1 MSVKELFINNIAW
14 AQKVKKDDPAFF
26 QRLSLQHAPEYLW
39 IGCSDS
45 RVPANEIIGLMPGEL
60 FVHRNVANLVVHDD
74 LNCLSVIQ
82 YAITDLKVKHVIVC
96 GHYGCGGITA
106 SVKNQKL
113 GTLVDNWLLNV
124 DNVQNLHRA
133 SIEKNNTQERII
145 DQLCELNVIEQV
157 ANVSKTSIVSDAWS
171 QGQKVTIHGWIYSMT
186 NGLLSDLDINVS
198 SAEDL
203 KIQYTQAIDRIN
215 DRFKLSPE
223 NE

>member
-1 MSVKELFINNIAW
+1 M
-14 AQKVKKDDPAFF
+14 
-26 QRLSLQHAPEYLW
+26 
-39 IGCSDS
+39 
-45 RVPANEIIGLMPGEL
+45 
-60 FVHRNVANLVVHDD
+60 
-74 LNCLSVIQ
+74 SVIQ

-133 SIEKNNTQERII
+133 SIEKENTQERII

-171 QGQKVTIHGWIYSMT
+171 QGKKVTIHGWIYSMT
-186 NGLLSDLDINVS
+186 DGLLSDLDMNIS

-203 KIQYTQAIDRIN
+203 KIEYTQTIHRIN
-215 DRFKLSPE
+215 DRFKLSSK

>member
-1 MSVKELFINNIAW
+1 
-14 AQKVKKDDPAFF
+14 
-26 QRLSLQHAPEYLW
+26 
-39 IGCSDS
+39 
-45 RVPANEIIGLMPGEL
+45 MPGEL

-133 SIEKNNTQERII
+133 SIEKENTQERII

-157 ANVSKTSIVSDAWS
+157 ANVSKTSIVSDAW
-171 QGQKVTIHGWIYSMT
+171 
-186 NGLLSDLDINVS
+186 
-198 SAEDL
+198 
-203 KIQYTQAIDRIN
+203 
-215 DRFKLSPE
+215 
-223 NE
+223 